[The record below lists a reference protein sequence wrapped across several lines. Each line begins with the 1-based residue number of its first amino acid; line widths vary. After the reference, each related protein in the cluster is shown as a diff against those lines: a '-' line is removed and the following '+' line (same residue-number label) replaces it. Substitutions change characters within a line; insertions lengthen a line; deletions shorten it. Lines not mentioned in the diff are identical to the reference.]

1 MKNISITK
9 LVNKVLNETLEEKAQ
24 KITNNLKNKE
34 VSEDMGGMEDEHPV
48 FGRMTPEDLKKYTQ
62 ELMKKYDLDPETE
75 ARG

>member
-34 VSEDMGGMEDEHPV
+34 VSED
-48 FGRMTPEDLKKYTQ
+48 
-62 ELMKKYDLDPETE
+62 
-75 ARG
+75 RGIKEGDW